1 MGDVSLS
8 TSVRAPAVAG
18 LFYPDD
24 ADELRAVVGL
34 LLDDAPSYEAALPR
48 PRALIVPHAGLRYS
62 GPVAAAAY
70 RLLSPWRTFIRRV
83 VMIGP
88 SHRVPFA
95 GIAVPQA
102 DAFATPLG
110 EVRIDAAG
118 RSALLARG
126 DVSATDAPHALE
138 HCLEVQLPFLQTVLD
153 DFTVLPL
160 VVGSATPEYVAS
172 VLADVWNDAHT
183 LALASSDLSHYLP
196 YESAQ
201 SIDSDT
207 ARAIVA
213 RRTDLSHEQACGA
226 TGVNGLLHLA
236 RQRNLHVTE
245 IARNNSGDTSGDT
258 ARVVG
263 YGAFAIHEAR
273 P

>member
-1 MGDVSLS
+1 MSEHSLE

-34 LLDDAPSYEAALPR
+34 LLDDAPSYELSMPQ
-48 PRALIVPHAGLRYS
+48 PLGLIVPHAGLRYS
-62 GPVAAAAY
+62 GPVAATAY
-70 RLLSPWRTFIRRV
+70 RLLARLRHHIKRV

-88 SHRVPFA
+88 SHRVHLK
-95 GIAVPQA
+95 GLAVPA
-102 DAFATPLG
+102 ANAFATPLG
-110 EVRIDAAG
+110 EVRIDDDA
-118 RSALLARG
+118 RNKLLARG
-126 DVSATDAPHALE
+126 DVAATDEPHELE
-138 HCLEVQLPFLQTVLD
+138 HCLEVQLPFLQTVLQ

-160 VVGSATPEYVAS
+160 VVGSATPMYVAS
-172 VLADVWNDAHT
+172 VLEDVWNSSET
-183 LALASSDLSHYLP
+183 LVLASSDLSHYLP

-201 SIDSDT
+201 AIDSHT

-213 RRTDLSHEQACGA
+213 RRTDITHEQACGA

-236 RQRNLHVTE
+236 QQRNLQVTE

-263 YGAFAIHEAR
+263 YGAFVIHEAR
-273 P
+273 R